1 MATHQLPAKEWASWH
16 KANSS
21 GTNHMWI
28 QRHHAIRYR
37 CPPVVPLR
45 LQGVTHSVTVD
56 AAADAPLSAAV
67 TAFAASGDEAAP
79 MAASDF
85 LIKDD
90 EGEILDQQTSTA
102 RCLFNGAR
110 KSPLTLYVVHRD
122 KEQARAVLKAK
133 HGAVP
138 DGYSPCRGLG
148 YLVDDTEAPWLIS
161 VAHGVTAYN
170 KAAESISV
178 YEGSNYSDRVSG
190 APTYDPI
197 AKWWE
202 MCALLKKDIS
212 SVARKPKG
220 GWNLISTE
228 GTLDRFTG
236 IMLVTVI
243 NDEWWQDARGKILG
257 WDPECRKESI
267 LIMKQM
273 DQAVTKLITAAR
285 AVTTQENGSPVPN
298 GMLGLPR
305 TIVQTERLLLKHHQ
319 EYYGYSTPGY
329 SHHQG
334 YLAFSKA
341 LLFFNAERS

>member
-1 MATHQLPAKEWASWH
+1 M
-16 KANSS
+16 
-21 GTNHMWI
+21 
-28 QRHHAIRYR
+28 
-37 CPPVVPLR
+37 
-45 LQGVTHSVTVD
+45 
-56 AAADAPLSAAV
+56 
-67 TAFAASGDEAAP
+67 
-79 MAASDF
+79 
-85 LIKDD
+85 
-90 EGEILDQQTSTA
+90 
-102 RCLFNGAR
+102 
-110 KSPLTLYVVHRD
+110 
-122 KEQARAVLKAK
+122 
-133 HGAVP
+133 
-138 DGYSPCRGLG
+138 
-148 YLVDDTEAPWLIS
+148 
-161 VAHGVTAYN
+161 TAYN

-178 YEGSNYSDRVSG
+178 YEGSDYSDRVSG

-202 MCALLKKDIS
+202 MCALLKKDFL

-228 GTLDRFTG
+228 RALDRFTG

-305 TIVQTERLLLKHHQ
+305 TIMQTDRLLLKHHQ

-334 YLAFSKA
+334 YLARKKA
-341 LLFFNAERS
+341 LLFFNTESC